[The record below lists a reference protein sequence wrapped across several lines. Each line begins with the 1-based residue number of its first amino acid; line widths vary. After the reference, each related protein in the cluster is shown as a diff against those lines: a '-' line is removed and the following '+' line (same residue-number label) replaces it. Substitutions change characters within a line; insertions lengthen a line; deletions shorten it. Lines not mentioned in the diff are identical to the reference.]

1 MSVIEQSKFAPLYQL
16 SSDIRT
22 ESKIYVPADKALS
35 ALSYELSGEGD
46 AIVFIHGFGF
56 DSTIWNKIKPLL
68 SPHYQ
73 VITIDIPGFGNS
85 PFDKNASLDSI
96 AKSVDALLV
105 HLELPSLVLVG
116 HSMGGYIAA
125 AYHARFAKKLAGIC
139 LFHSHIYQDTEEKK
153 KARAKSIDFIVS
165 KGLRPY
171 MKEMLPELFFDKA
184 VNQQTIIQFVN
195 RMKGSDAVVLTHY
208 LHAMIDRSDFEEVF
222 YKTEVPVL
230 FILGKA
236 DTAINTDHAYNQLL
250 LPVTSKICILDNCAH
265 MGMLEKPYQSYQQLR
280 SFMHYCFSFELSR

>member
-22 ESKIYVPADKALS
+22 ESKIYVPVDKKLS
-35 ALSYELSGEGD
+35 ALSYEIAGEGD
-46 AIVFIHGFGF
+46 TLVLVHGFGF

-73 VITIDIPGFGNS
+73 VLTIDLPGFGNS
-85 PFDKNASLDSI
+85 PFDKNASLDSL
-96 AKSVDALLV
+96 AKSIDSLLG
-105 HLELPSLVLVG
+105 HLEIPNVVLVG

-125 AYHARFAKKLAGIC
+125 AYHSRYSKKLSGIC
-139 LFHSHIYQDTEEKK
+139 LFHSHIYEDTDVKK
-153 KARAKSIDFIVS
+153 IARAKSIDFIES
-165 KGLRPY
+165 RGLRPY
-171 MKEMLPELFFDKA
+171 LKEMLPELFFDKIL
-184 VNQQTIIQFVN
+184 NQQTILQFTN
-195 RMKGSDAVVLTHY
+195 KMKGSDAIVLTHY
-208 LHAMIDRSDFEEVF
+208 LKAMMERNDYEEVF
-222 YKTEVPVL
+222 QKTEVPVL

-236 DTAINTDHAYNQLL
+236 DTAISADHAYNQLL
-250 LPVTSKICILDNCAH
+250 LPVTSKICILENCAH